1 MSCSLGDESCYPI
14 NAAGELA
21 REMGLEKG
29 AGVNCG
35 RGGFGRLLFAGI
47 RLIRGFVWNGRGLPL
62 LVRMDAPRGA
72 ELYQSHSEMR
82 LSEVLL

>member
-29 AGVNCG
+29 AGVDCG
-35 RGGFGRLLFAGI
+35 RGGLGPFYSRGFALFAVLSGTAGDC
-47 RLIRGFVWNGRGLPL
+47 RCYNDLILP
-62 LVRMDAPRGA
+62 RASANHGNT
-72 ELYQSHSEMR
+72 ELIDTEQF
-82 LSEVLL
+82 